1 MEMLCRQYG
10 GIDCP
15 KSRIGNDEGGEP
27 QPHGEIVE
35 DDVLIVVPAQRTD
48 NAAAPLHRQI
58 VRALLRAAVV
68 LCHLGKVHRAVLDL
82 RREMRRDRIAINIG
96 DGDIRCIEPRD
107 ARHMEGIA
115 RQKRAVRSD
124 LRARERRLIVARQK
138 TSITETFH
146 DQPRDIRLSDVRSRS
161 RDK

>member
-1 MEMLCRQYG
+1 M
-10 GIDCP
+10 
-15 KSRIGNDEGGEP
+15 
-27 QPHGEIVE
+27 
-35 DDVLIVVPAQRTD
+35 
-48 NAAAPLHRQI
+48 
-58 VRALLRAAVV
+58 AVV

-82 RREMRRDRIAINIG
+82 RREMRRDRITINIG

-115 RQKRAVRSD
+115 RQECAVRSD
-124 LRARERRLIVARQK
+124 LRARERRLIVARRA
-138 TSITETFH
+138 SGITETFH

>member
-1 MEMLCRQYG
+1 MLCRQHG
-10 GIDCP
+10 GIDR
-15 KSRIGNDEGGEP
+15 SEARIGNDEGGKP

-58 VRALLRAAVV
+58 VRALLRATVV

-82 RREMRRDRIAINIG
+82 RREMRRDRISINIG
-96 DGDIRCIEPRD
+96 DGDIRCIEPRS

-115 RQKRAVRSD
+115 RQECAVCSD
-124 LRARERRLIVARQK
+124 LRARERRLIVARRE
-138 TSITETFH
+138 TSITETLH

>member
-10 GIDCP
+10 GVDRP
-15 KSRIGNDEGGEP
+15 EPRIGNDEGGEP
-27 QPHGEIVE
+27 QPYGEIVE
-35 DDVLIVVPAQRTD
+35 DNVLIVVPAQRTD

-82 RREMRRDRIAINIG
+82 RREMRRDCIAINIG

-124 LRARERRLIVARQK
+124 LRA
-138 TSITETFH
+138 
-146 DQPRDIRLSDVRSRS
+146 
-161 RDK
+161 